1 MKHWVT
7 IRQVGFKEDPGM
19 KEWKLKVDGGTKLKG
34 WSSQKPTSS
43 WKANLKA
50 PTLGLK
56 VRYLISGGK
65 HVAEFVKNCKAVSKF
80 AIVKYKHRGLY
91 MAMEINNKGN
101 TNIVMP
107 N

>member
-56 VRYLISGGK
+56 DKISYFGGETRRGVCEKLQGCIQVRHS
-65 HVAEFVKNCKAVSKF
+65 
-80 AIVKYKHRGLY
+80 
-91 MAMEINNKGN
+91 EIQA
-101 TNIVMP
+101 
-107 N
+107 